1 MLLFKLA
8 NNRSNCYT
16 QIHLKLNTI
25 KDFKAYRKMDYNNL
39 VDNFVVEDKVKNK
52 NVVENS
58 IVKSLSNHNLTEFR
72 ASLDGL
78 DIDNGYINFESNDK

>member
-1 MLLFKLA
+1 
-8 NNRSNCYT
+8 
-16 QIHLKLNTI
+16 
-25 KDFKAYRKMDYNNL
+25 MDYNNL

-72 ASLDGL
+72 ALLDGL